1 MKLAG
6 IAALSAALGVMLSA
20 FGAHG
25 LEGKISE
32 EMLVIWGTAGDYHLY
47 TSLALLVIGVLATKH
62 DGLSKPYLTMLA
74 GMVVFSGSL
83 YAMALTGVTKL
94 GMITPI
100 GGALMICAWIWIGV
114 KFLKQPAA
122 TQNP

>member
-6 IAALSAALGVMLSA
+6 IAALSAGLGVMLSA

-47 TSLALLVIGVLATKH
+47 TSLALLVIGAIGSKH
-62 DGLSKPYLTMLA
+62 AGLSKPYWTMFA

-94 GMITPI
+94 GMITPL
-100 GGALMICAWIWIGV
+100 GGALMIGAWIWLGV
-114 KFLKQPAA
+114 KFLKKPSQSP
-122 TQNP
+122 